1 LACKHNVVGINALD
15 LGDAHS
21 FSGETM
27 SKESTR
33 RDFLKVS
40 SMGAAAI
47 AGVALADSPARSSP
61 KAAAGEISVWT
72 TDENQRCA
80 RGAALSW
87 QNASGSSAAAIVVN
101 PDKKFQPILGF
112 GAAFTDAA
120 CFTFNRL
127 DPAAREKLFHQ
138 MFSPSEMGLNVCRT
152 CIGASDY
159 SVKAYS
165 FDEGDPD
172 PDLQR
177 FSIDYDRAYILPML
191 REARKANPDLF
202 LFSTPWSPPG
212 WMKSNNSM
220 LGGNM
225 QRKHMSAYANYFVK
239 FLQGYEAEGVP
250 IQAISVQNEVDTD
263 QDGRMPA
270 CSWPQE
276 YEADFV
282 RQQLGPA
289 FERAGVKTKIWI
301 IDHNY
306 NLWGRAMGELETEG
320 VRKYTNAIAWHGYVG
335 KVEWINRVQN
345 AYPDVEMYWTEGGPD
360 FTEPDYMTGCA
371 KWSATFTG
379 VLRNCC
385 RSITAW
391 NLALDEVGK
400 PNIGPFNC
408 GGLVSIHSQTKE
420 VAYCGQYWAFAHY
433 SKFIKRGAHRID
445 SQTNGGD
452 ILHAAF
458 ENPDGQHVVVLT
470 NAGPASS
477 CVLKVGGSTANVSL
491 NQHSVTTLVW
501 S

>member
-47 AGVALADSPARSSP
+47 AGVALADSPARSSA

-72 TDENQRCA
+72 TDDNQRCA